1 MLDRDKIRGLI
12 ETHRAKASTEQTEWD
27 QMRAWYSSEA
37 WEGGSGPQGSGGIG
51 SDDELSMETNY
62 PYAFV
67 RWWPTFAPRT
77 PKSQSMLEED
87 PCIRLLDIDKP

>member
-12 ETHRAKASTEQTEWD
+12 ETHRAKSNSEQSEWD

-37 WEGGSGPQGSGGIG
+37 WEGGDVPQGAGGAG
-51 SDDELSMETNY
+51 GDDELSMETNY

-67 RWWPTFAPRT
+67 DTMVANICPTNPEVTVDAR
-77 PKSQSMLEED
+77 
-87 PCIRLLDIDKP
+87 